1 MPTPPISRAEAH
13 RRIDAIE
20 QALREGGTAMGVMS
34 RRGERSAVRIAFD
47 RLGLRQ
53 SVDRGSI
60 QKIEQAAGRLIDW
73 SLSPDARISPD
84 AARKPRFD
92 PPTIPADDVPVEQL
106 IEQLSDRFARRAE
119 NAAAKRWM
127 RYALHDA
134 GPYLLAFVGDP
145 HLDDNG
151 CNWPLLRRDVDLMR
165 TPHVHGVML
174 GDVTNNWA
182 GKLQR
187 LYANQDVT
195 RDRAW
200 KLAEWYFQTVPWL
213 MLLKG
218 NHDCLD
224 IETEA
229 LTRRGWLRHEEITDS
244 DEVLSI
250 DPATGSA
257 VWSPILMRVTRENTE
272 EMVSIQTRTI
282 DMRVTPNHR
291 VLHKER
297 SLGEWGEWKYS
308 RADILPAT
316 FRIPVAAISG
326 NDDAQGLSDDEIALA
341 GWVLT
346 DGGIRMT
353 GNCPQVTI
361 YQSKPSPDLEG
372 ILARLDLEH
381 RVAVRHREVDSV
393 CGRPLVSKPL
403 PQREYKFS
411 ADAGR
416 RIVKIVEAKGRLP
429 SWAQA
434 LSDRQFEILLA
445 ALIAGDGS
453 WFTRGGRKNCA
464 VLHGNKDFLDSVQAC
479 AVAHGW
485 QAHLSVAR
493 EKDWRLNLCRKTEW
507 MAHRSAVVKREAP
520 SPAVWCLTVPL
531 SNFMVRR
538 RGKSYFTGNCWSQ
551 SHGQGDPL
559 DWMARGAAGLED
571 WSARFEV
578 AAGEHVVR
586 IWASHDFKGQSMYN
600 PLHGQMRAHRFSAGE
615 ADILAAGHQHHWEIF
630 SGEDA
635 DKGSKP
641 HWLIR
646 ARGYKHLDPHADR
659 HQYPQQ
665 QHGATIAVV
674 VDPSRDGPAA
684 IQCYADLAEAV
695 EILGYK
701 RARWEASCHDAKPDT
716 TTPSGPKPP
725 RTRAR

>member
-34 RRGERSAVRIAFD
+34 RRGERSAVRMAFD

-53 SVDRGSI
+53 SVDKASV

-84 AARKPRFD
+84 AAPKPRFD

-174 GDVTNNWA
+174 GDVTNNWS

-187 LYANQDVT
+187 LYAHQDVT

-200 KLAEWYFQTVPWL
+200 KLAEWYFATVPWL
-213 MLLKG
+213 LLLKG
-218 NHDCLD
+218 NHD
-224 IETEA
+224 I
-229 LTRRGWLRHEEITDS
+229 
-244 DEVLSI
+244 
-250 DPATGSA
+250 
-257 VWSPILMRVTRENTE
+257 
-272 EMVSIQTRTI
+272 
-282 DMRVTPNHR
+282 
-291 VLHKER
+291 
-297 SLGEWGEWKYS
+297 
-308 RADILPAT
+308 
-316 FRIPVAAISG
+316 
-326 NDDAQGLSDDEIALA
+326 
-341 GWVLT
+341 
-346 DGGIRMT
+346 
-353 GNCPQVTI
+353 
-361 YQSKPSPDLEG
+361 
-372 ILARLDLEH
+372 
-381 RVAVRHREVDSV
+381 
-393 CGRPLVSKPL
+393 
-403 PQREYKFS
+403 
-411 ADAGR
+411 
-416 RIVKIVEAKGRLP
+416 
-429 SWAQA
+429 
-434 LSDRQFEILLA
+434 
-445 ALIAGDGS
+445 
-453 WFTRGGRKNCA
+453 
-464 VLHGNKDFLDSVQAC
+464 
-479 AVAHGW
+479 
-485 QAHLSVAR
+485 
-493 EKDWRLNLCRKTEW
+493 
-507 MAHRSAVVKREAP
+507 
-520 SPAVWCLTVPL
+520 
-531 SNFMVRR
+531 
-538 RGKSYFTGNCWSQ
+538 WSQ

-600 PLHGQMRAHRFSAGE
+600 PLHGPMRAQRFSAGE

-646 ARGYKHLDPHADR
+646 ARGYKYLDPHADR

-674 VDPSRDGPAA
+674 VDPSREGPAS

-701 RARWEASCHDAKPDT
+701 RARWEAAACHEDAKPDT
-716 TTPSGPKPP
+716 TTPTGRKPP
-725 RTRAR
+725 RTRAK